1 MKKTYL
7 LITIGLVL
15 LMNACGSKAP
25 LQQKWKVNDVKVPD
39 VKALMKLAPMV
50 ANSGKLSNL
59 IPKSVLSGGSNGLV
73 MELLKQTTF
82 EFKAGNKCAVNIFGK
97 EATGTYRLSEDK
109 KTLTI
114 NSDDIKMGNK
124 MDVKELNSSKLT
136 FDMHLEGQVVTFM
149 LVPAS

>member
-1 MKKTYL
+1 
-7 LITIGLVL
+7 
-15 LMNACGSKAP
+15 
-25 LQQKWKVNDVKVPD
+25 
-39 VKALMKLAPMV
+39 
-50 ANSGKLSNL
+50 
-59 IPKSVLSGGSNGLV
+59 
-73 MELLKQTTF
+73 
-82 EFKAGNKCAVNIFGK
+82 VNIFGK